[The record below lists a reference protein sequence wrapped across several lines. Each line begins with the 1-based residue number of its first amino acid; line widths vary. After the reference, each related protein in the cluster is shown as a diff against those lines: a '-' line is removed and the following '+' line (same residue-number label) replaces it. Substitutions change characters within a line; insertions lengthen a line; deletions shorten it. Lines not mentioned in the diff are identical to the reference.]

1 MKYYTIYA
9 WGECPF
15 CVKAK
20 ALLIERGCQ
29 VQYVILDHASD
40 LLAHYKSIYDMGTVP
55 IVRLVDEGLQ
65 IEKTIGG
72 YTDLVEHFA
81 EEADENLRDND

>member
-20 ALLIERGCQ
+20 ALLIERGCE
-29 VQYVILDHASD
+29 VQYVILDHASE
-40 LLAHYKSIYDMGTVP
+40 LLAHYKSIYDMRTVP
-55 IVRLVDEGLQ
+55 IVRFVDEDLQ

-72 YTDLVEHFA
+72 YTDLVRHFA
-81 EEADENLRDND
+81 EEAGRNSGDDD

>member
-1 MKYYTIYA
+1 MKHYTIYA

-20 ALLIERGCQ
+20 ALLLEKGFE
-29 VQYVILDHASD
+29 VQYVILDHAPE
-40 LLAHYKSIYDMGTVP
+40 LLKYYKSTYNMGTVP
-55 IVRLVDEGLQ
+55 IVRLVDGDLQ

-72 YTDLVEHFA
+72 YTDLVRHFA
-81 EEADENLRDND
+81 EEVERDAGDND